1 MDTVTLANQLKGY
14 VESLKLSDN
23 ISKPQLEML
32 YLKLDLLIDALNDN
46 LWENIS
52 TISDKPVNKIPI
64 EPFIEEEHDD
74 LPF

>member
-1 MDTVTLANQLKGY
+1 MDAITQANQLKGF

-32 YLKLDLLIDALNDN
+32 FSKLDQLIITLNDD
-46 LWENIS
+46 LWDEA
-52 TISDKPVNKIPI
+52 SDYSSESLTK
-64 EPFIEEEHDD
+64 EPSKKFTEEEHDD